1 MLGMILLMGIAKKNS
16 IMLVDFTNQLREQGH
31 ERHEAL
37 LQACP
42 IRLRPILMTSFA
54 TIAGAL
60 PAALALGPGAET
72 QRSMALTLVGGMAI
86 STLFT
91 LFVVPAAYSVIDD
104 VVSWNAERRKRGER
118 FHDGIASAWARSRAT
133 RHARVSQG

>member
-1 MLGMILLMGIAKKNS
+1 
-16 IMLVDFTNQLREQGH
+16 
-31 ERHEAL
+31 
-37 LQACP
+37 
-42 IRLRPILMTSFA
+42 MTSFA

-118 FHDGIASAWARSRAT
+118 FHDGIASAWARRSAARQ
-133 RHARVSQG
+133 ARVSQG

>member
-1 MLGMILLMGIAKKNS
+1 
-16 IMLVDFTNQLREQGH
+16 
-31 ERHEAL
+31 
-37 LQACP
+37 
-42 IRLRPILMTSFA
+42 MTSFA

-104 VVSWNAERRKRGER
+104 VVSWNAERRRRGER
-118 FHDGIASAWARSRAT
+118 LHDGIAAAWSRRSAARQ
-133 RHARVSQG
+133 ARVSQG